1 MTRGEKAFGWL
12 YLAFQLLFLPTAL
25 TWVNIQLGSL
35 MNQAVYN
42 FVYHGMNFA
51 AMVCIF
57 LGFLKDS
64 LLSAWENF
72 WDFIQAVV
80 LGFVAF
86 WFCSKVFDW
95 VVALIHADLSNINDS
110 AVTAMLQSNY
120 TLMTIAV
127 VVLAPVT
134 EELLYRGLIFRNI
147 WQQSKVAAYLIS
159 MVAFAAIHVIGYIGT
174 TDPVTLILCFIQ
186 YLPAGLCLAWTYT
199 KADNI
204 FAPIVVHALNN
215 AVMIGLVR

>member
-25 TWVNIQLGSL
+25 TWVNIQLGSP

-57 LGFLKDS
+57 YCFLKDS